1 MYSARYGGDAC
12 HSDADRV
19 DLLLRNLE
27 GIPWERRIARFR
39 CFTAIAAPRRHRRHR
54 RRFHRRGDTIR
65 TDGAN
70 TALAMTRCFHLPS
83 YAKSMAEL
91 PLSEQKNR
99 ISHRA
104 DAARKARKILEHAM
118 ITDLFGRSLR
128 DLRISV
134 TDRCNFRCPYCMPAE
149 IFGEAYQ
156 FLPKDEI
163 LTFEE
168 IARLAELFVQL
179 GVNKLRITGGE
190 PLLRVDLPTLIGQLA
205 AIPGAD
211 DITLTTNGYLLGQQ
225 AQQLSDAGLSR
236 ITVSLDTLDDEI
248 FKQMNGRGFGTRRV
262 LDGIKR
268 AGDAGLTPVKIN
280 AVVQKGVNDHTIVDL
295 ARRFKGTG
303 HIVRFIEY
311 MDVGNRNGWKLDEV
325 VPASEIVARID
336 AEMPL
341 EPADANYVGE
351 VARRWR
357 YRDGDGEIGVIA
369 SVTQPFC
376 ADCTRARLSTDGRL
390 YTCLFATDGVDLR
403 GPMRDGAT
411 DAELLEVVK
420 GIWRVR
426 QDRYSEIRA
435 EITASESGDARPKV
449 EMYQIGG

>member
-1 MYSARYGGDAC
+1 
-12 HSDADRV
+12 
-19 DLLLRNLE
+19 
-27 GIPWERRIARFR
+27 
-39 CFTAIAAPRRHRRHR
+39 
-54 RRFHRRGDTIR
+54 
-65 TDGAN
+65 
-70 TALAMTRCFHLPS
+70 
-83 YAKSMAEL
+83 
-91 PLSEQKNR
+91 
-99 ISHRA
+99 
-104 DAARKARKILEHAM
+104 M
-118 ITDLFGRSLR
+118 ITDIFGRPLR

-156 FLPKDEI
+156 FLPKDEL

-168 IARLAELFVQL
+168 ITRLAGLFIAQ

-190 PLLRVDLPTLIGQLA
+190 PLLRVDLPNLIGQLSG
-205 AIPGAD
+205 IPGAD

-225 AQQLSDAGLSR
+225 ARQLADAGLHR
-236 ITVSLDTLDDEI
+236 ITVSLDSLDDEV

-268 AGDAGLTPVKIN
+268 AAEAGLSPIKIN

-325 VPASEIVARID
+325 VSAAEIVALID
-336 AEMPL
+336 AELPL
-341 EPADANYVGE
+341 EPAEPNYVGE
-351 VARRWR
+351 VASRWR

-376 ADCTRARLSTDGRL
+376 ADCTRARLSTDGKL
-390 YTCLFATDGVDLR
+390 YTCLFATDGMDLR
-403 GPMRDGAT
+403 GPMRDGAG
-411 DAELLEVVK
+411 DGALSDIIAGVWK
-420 GIWRVR
+420 VR
-426 QDRYSEIRA
+426 RDRYSEERA
-435 EITASESGDARPKV
+435 EITAAETAGRRKV